1 MFIKANLQCVSG
13 NFRAGPT
20 PGTILKKVC
29 TAEELAFKALMK
41 DRLKPYV
48 PDYKGQITSE
58 EGDCI
63 LSYSSQLTSI
73 ATKKCHT
80 TRCSLLQR

>member
-1 MFIKANLQCVSG
+1 M
-13 NFRAGPT
+13 
-20 PGTILKKVC
+20 C

-41 DRLKPYV
+41 DMLKPYV

-63 LSYSSQLTSI
+63 LYKQRQKLAFHFLCRI
-73 ATKKCHT
+73 LA
-80 TRCSLLQR
+80 RLLSACVCV